1 MSDQPQEAAKE
12 APKGSGDRSTSASFN
27 ESRYGNI
34 RFVAEDVK
42 FDDRVQTV
50 LDLIRATG
58 AKRILDVGCGDGF
71 MSQEFRKMGMYVIGV
86 DASPGAVE
94 TAKSRCDEAYV
105 ADLGNARLPLPDG
118 CADLIWAGEIIEHV
132 FDTETFVEDL
142 LRVLSPGGRLILSTP
157 NLASWINRVSLVLG
171 QQPFF
176 TELGVRKSNWGS
188 FLRKPGEPA
197 GHIRNFTPNG
207 LRHLVVSCG
216 FKYES
221 MHGAGLIVT
230 KALQGFDRMVSHAFP
245 SLATDLILI
254 CRK

>member
-1 MSDQPQEAAKE
+1 MSGEL
-12 APKGSGDRSTSASFN
+12 KGADDTSSSAGFN
-27 ESRYGNI
+27 EARYGNI
-34 RFVAEDVK
+34 RFDTGDVQ

-50 LDLIRATG
+50 MGLIRSTG

-71 MSQEFRKMGMYVIGV
+71 MSQEFRKLGMYVIGV

-94 TAKSRCDEAYV
+94 AAKTRCDEAYV

-132 FDTETFVEDL
+132 FDTESFLEDL
-142 LRVLSPGGRLILSTP
+142 LRVMQPGGRLILSTP
-157 NLASWINRVSLVLG
+157 NLASWINRISLLFG

-188 FLRKPGEPA
+188 IFRKAGEPA

-207 LRHLVVSCG
+207 LRHLAVSCG
-216 FKYES
+216 WKFES
-221 MHGAGLIVT
+221 LHGAGLIVS
-230 KALQGFDRMVSHAFP
+230 KSLRGFDRIVSHAVP
-245 SLATDLILI
+245 SLATDLIII

>member
-1 MSDQPQEAAKE
+1 VTSPAAGSPKE
-12 APKGSGDRSTSASFN
+12 ARDDRSTSASFN
-27 ESRYGNI
+27 ESRYGSV
-34 RFVAEDVK
+34 RFAGEDVK

-50 LDLIRATG
+50 LRLIRATG

-71 MSQEFRKMGMYVIGV
+71 LSAEFRKMGMYVIGV

-94 TAKSRCDEAYV
+94 AAKARCDEAYV
-105 ADLGNARLPLPDG
+105 ADLGHARLPVPDA
-118 CADLIWAGEIIEHV
+118 CADLIWAGEIIEHI

-142 LRVLSPGGRLILSTP
+142 LRVLQPGGRLILSTP
-157 NLASWINRVSLVLG
+157 NLASWINRVSLLLG

-197 GHIRNFTPNG
+197 GHIRNFTPSG
-207 LRHLVVSCG
+207 LRHLLVSCG
-216 FKYES
+216 WTFES
-221 MHGAGLIVT
+221 LHGAGLIVS
-230 KALQGFDRMVSHAFP
+230 KALRPFDRLVSHALP